1 MSAIKTAT
9 YNSAKFLVRL
19 LKLITTNMYT
29 VKNSFE
35 FAKEIADHDPEIF
48 VTSLDVEFPF
58 TNIPLEEAINVCC
71 DSLFRK

>member
-35 FAKEIADHDPEIF
+35 FAKEIADQDSGSSP
-48 VTSLDVEFPF
+48 SLQ
-58 TNIPLEEAINVCC
+58 
-71 DSLFRK
+71 RYY